1 MTLQDE
7 GPRTVPF
14 SYAQLL
20 NIIAALGFDELDLT
34 NTESSESKET
44 GPVGGFGLGRVVEV
58 SYCGEDAS
66 SMKPE
71 VYRVPLAAFRSRKQ

>member
-1 MTLQDE
+1 LQGDDL
-7 GPRTVPF
+7 PRTVPY
-14 SYAQLL
+14 SYTQLL
-20 NIIAALGFDELDLT
+20 QLIAALGFDELNLT
-34 NTESSESKET
+34 KTDDSTNPGAGSSARR
-44 GPVGGFGLGRVVEV
+44 FGLGRVVEV

>member
-1 MTLQDE
+1 M
-7 GPRTVPF
+7 PF

-20 NIIAALGFDELDLT
+20 QVIAVLGFDELDLT
-34 NTESSESKET
+34 SNKAS
-44 GPVGGFGLGRVVEV
+44 PQPAGGIGLGRVVEV
-58 SYCGEDAS
+58 SYCGEDAN